1 MPHIKI
7 FKCTLDIVMI
17 SSIITST
24 TSLRRSF
31 LSSLVV
37 SFSLLILIKC
47 IKKFKIILDYIHSS
61 RIVSML
67 LLELIFLFPYLLRKY
82 DGQIPRNEEQAGR
95 IWIYKKKGRKRKG
108 GNSKWWFLH
117 QKVHIS
123 YEHNRRSDQIGEGKS
138 IFNLRQEQR
147 E

>member
-17 SSIITST
+17 PSIITST

-95 IWIYKKKGRKRKG
+95 I
-108 GNSKWWFLH
+108 
-117 QKVHIS
+117 
-123 YEHNRRSDQIGEGKS
+123 
-138 IFNLRQEQR
+138 
-147 E
+147 